1 MPLSQ
6 EDSFVYSP
14 RQNYRSNIGLIENPM
29 SSSGKVDVPPFP
41 FQSHSK
47 FDSLKRN
54 NIYVGTDETS
64 QQQPNH
70 KNPSAGKNLEII
82 LSFLLQIN

>member
-29 SSSGKVDVPPFP
+29 SAKEDVPQFP

-54 NIYVGTDETS
+54 NNFVETEETP
-64 QQQPNH
+64 QQQLH
-70 KNPSAGKNLEII
+70 HINPSAGKRK
-82 LSFLLQIN
+82 